1 MPCSKISRKSSIK
14 AASGRPRRAGGQSLI
29 EALIGF
35 VILIPI
41 GLASVNL
48 VTLLSTTQTNEQWAE
63 TAARAAACCTCET
76 MSQTAAKA
84 SLKRFVPSNIIKSV
98 EAEKVTFDKVAGQVT
113 VSTVMQVNMPIPM
126 PLMDHF
132 ECRASA
138 IQPILATP
146 AEQ

>member
-1 MPCSKISRKSSIK
+1 MPFSKTIK
-14 AASGRPRRAGGQSLI
+14 TAKRAGMVKRSARAQSLI

-35 VILIPI
+35 VVLIPI

-48 VTLLSTTQTNEQWAE
+48 VTLISTTQTNEQWAE

-76 MSQTAAKA
+76 MSQTAAKS
-84 SLKRFVPSNIIKSV
+84 SLRRFVPSNIISSV
-98 EAEKVTFDKVAGQVT
+98 EAEKVSFDKVAGQVT

-126 PLMDHF
+126 PLMNKF

-138 IQPILATP
+138 TQPILATP
-146 AEQ
+146 ATQ